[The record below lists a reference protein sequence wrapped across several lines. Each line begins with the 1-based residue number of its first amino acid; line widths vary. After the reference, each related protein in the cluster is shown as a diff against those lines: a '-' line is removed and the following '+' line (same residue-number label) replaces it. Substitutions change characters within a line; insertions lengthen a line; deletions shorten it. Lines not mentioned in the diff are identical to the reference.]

1 MLGLGS
7 SITSSSV
14 LETAAAATLDYTTN
28 LIGWWDFSDASQMYV
43 EKDAYT
49 TNVSSDGDAIGRIK
63 NKAETTPLGNFLRAS
78 SDLER
83 PLYKTGGSNG
93 KSYAL
98 FDGVND
104 HLLGKKDS
112 GTDYGAVS
120 GSAFST
126 AEVAQNAVS
135 MLIVVSF
142 TSATASGN
150 EKIVTIT
157 GRDSGG
163 GINQVLAQR
172 TSSEDLQGFI
182 FSHDDA
188 NDSVIFNDS
197 DWVDSTA
204 LASLVFESGTN
215 KGIAYKNG
223 TADSNNSDT
232 ILCNNTMLFNGNA
245 LDGILIGENLN
256 TTWGPSGFNVPASIY
271 EILIYNEAMS
281 DANRQTVETYLNTKY
296 SIY

>member
-1 MLGLGS
+1 MLGLGN
-7 SITSSSV
+7 SILSSSLISGDV
-14 LETAAAATLDYTTN
+14 TLDYTTN
-28 LIGWWDFSDASQMYV
+28 LIGWWDFSDATQMYV

-49 TNVSSDGDAIGRIK
+49 TQVASDGDAIGRIK
-63 NKAETTPLGNFLRAS
+63 NKAETTPLGNFLRATG
-78 SDLER
+78 DTER
-83 PLYKTGGSNG
+83 PLYKTSGSNG
-93 KSYAL
+93 HSYAL
-98 FDGVND
+98 FDGSND
-104 HLLGKKDS
+104 HLFGKKDT

-135 MLIVVSF
+135 ILIVISF

-150 EKIVTIT
+150 EKIITIA
-157 GRDSGG
+157 GRDSGD

-172 TSSEDLQGFI
+172 TSGEDLQGFI

-188 NDSVIFNDS
+188 NDNVFYNDS
-197 DWVDSTA
+197 DFVDSTA

-215 KGIAYKNG
+215 KGIGYKNG
-223 TADSNNSDT
+223 TADEDNWDT
-232 ILCNNTMLFNGNA
+232 IDSNNTMLFNGNA
-245 LDGILIGENLN
+245 MDSVLIGENLN
-256 TTWGPSGFNVPASIY
+256 TTWGPSGFNMPASIY